1 MFAAALL
8 ATTAARP
15 TIVVTTPSGRVGS
28 ALIRALDARGV
39 PIVVLARDAAKAR
52 ASLTANIRVLE
63 ADYGDP
69 DALEAAFASISGS
82 TRVFLA
88 CGNSPTQATLECNL
102 LDAAQ
107 RHNAE
112 YVVKLST
119 ASAVLEDERGGPYAA
134 HLEVEAALAAC
145 GVAHT
150 VLRPNLF
157 FQMLVG
163 GGLLGVA
170 LDENGACEH
179 AFATAPTAAI
189 DCRDVAAVAA
199 ALLACDDVA
208 PHDGR
213 VYSLTGPAPVTLAD
227 DLAKELARMRGGP
240 VTITA
245 CSAEAQIRRAMP
257 GLPPPVEASLVGFL
271 EVLAERCRETTPH
284 VEALSGRPPT
294 SLATFVAEQRVR
306 DFLAAG

>member
-1 MFAAALL
+1 MLATLWAATAAA
-8 ATTAARP
+8 AP
-15 TIVVTTPSGRVGS
+15 TVVVTTPNGRVGS
-28 ALIRALDARGV
+28 ALVRAFDDRGV
-39 PIVVLARDAAKAR
+39 SVVALARDAAKAR
-52 ASLTANIRVLE
+52 AAVSANIRVLE

-88 CGNSPTQATLECNL
+88 CGNSPTQATLECNVI
-102 LDAAQ
+102 DAAQ

-134 HLEVEAALAAC
+134 HLEVEAALAAS

-170 LDENGACEH
+170 LDQNGACEH

-199 ALLACDDVA
+199 ALLACDDVT
-208 PHDGR
+208 PHDGCI
-213 VYSLTGPAPVTLAD
+213 YPLTGPAAVTLAD
-227 DLAKELARMRGGP
+227 DLAPELSLMRGGP

-294 SLATFVAEQRVR
+294 PLATFVAEQRVR